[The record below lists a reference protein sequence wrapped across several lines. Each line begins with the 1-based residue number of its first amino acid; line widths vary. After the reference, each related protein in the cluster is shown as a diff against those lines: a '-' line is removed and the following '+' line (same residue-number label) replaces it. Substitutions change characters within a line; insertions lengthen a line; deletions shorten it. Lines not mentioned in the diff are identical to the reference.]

1 MQSILETLETP
12 SGYWDP
18 LMWLFGLAVAI
29 GFALFIRSL
38 GEKSYLKGTEQTK
51 PFISGNPELS
61 KSASQVRASNLYWGF
76 MESLES
82 YYSKLMRFHTGNV
95 NDYVLL
101 LVWVIAVM
109 FLVVIL
115 LGGIYG

>member
-1 MQSILETLETP
+1 MQTILTTP

-38 GEKSYLKGTEQTK
+38 GQKSYNKETDQTK
-51 PFISGNPELS
+51 PFISGNPEVS
-61 KSASQVRASNLYWGF
+61 KSESHVKASNLYWGF
-76 MESLES
+76 MESLKS

-95 NDYVLL
+95 NDYILL
-101 LVWVIAVM
+101 LVVVTAVM
-109 FLVVIL
+109 FLIIVLAGVF
-115 LGGIYG
+115 